1 MMRLL
6 TLAAMIAAVSSM
18 LPPEGGR
25 SVLLATQ
32 SGGTQSGGTGKQ
44 VITQGPDRNLPFSSA
59 VKAGGFIYV
68 SGTISDQGGDIR
80 AQTKWC
86 LEDLDRTL
94 KAAGSSLQN
103 AASINV
109 YLKNQADFAA
119 MNEVYRTF
127 FKESPPARTT
137 IVADLVIPEGLLE
150 MSAVGVPNGSERVA
164 VHPPGWVQSP
174 NPYSYAIKSGD
185 SLFLAGLI
193 SRNGKDNSV
202 VEGDIAAQVKTAM
215 DNAGQILQAAGF
227 SFTDVVAV
235 RNYVTDGTS
244 FQAMNKIYQTYFPKD
259 PPARATVIA
268 PLTGPQYLFE
278 TTMVAVKGTRE
289 AITTPGADGKPGTP
303 NPNLSS
309 AIHVGNRLWV
319 SGILGNTADN
329 KADTTAQTRELLARV
344 GRTLKAAGFDW
355 GNVVDGVV
363 YITDVK
369 NFTAMNAGYRSVFT
383 KDFPARATVRTGLVA
398 PDGLVEIM
406 FTAVK

>member
-1 MMRLL
+1 MMMRVL
-6 TLAAMIAAVSSM
+6 TTAALVIAAASTLSAQ
-18 LPPEGGR
+18 GG
-25 SVLLATQ
+25 STPLT
-32 SGGTQSGGTGKQ
+32 TGKQ
-44 VITQGPDRNLPFSSA
+44 VITQGPNRNLPFSSA

-68 SGTISDQGGDIR
+68 SGTISDQGGDIK

-86 LEDLDRTL
+86 LDDLDRTL
-94 KAAGSSLQN
+94 KEAGSSLQR

-109 YLKNQADFAA
+109 YLRNQADFAA
-119 MNEVYRTF
+119 MNEIYRTF
-127 FKESPPARTT
+127 FTENPPARTT
-137 IVADLVIPEGLLE
+137 IVADLVIPEGLVE
-150 MSAVGVPNGSERVA
+150 MSAVGIPAGAEREV
-164 VHPPGWVQSP
+164 VHPSDWIKSP
-174 NPYSYAIKSGD
+174 NPYSYGIKSGD
-185 SLFLAGLI
+185 SLFLSGLI

-202 VEGDIAAQVKTAM
+202 VEGDIATQVKTAM
-215 DNAGQILQAAGF
+215 DNAGQILKAAGF
-227 SFTDVVAV
+227 AFTDVVAV
-235 RNYVTDGTS
+235 RNYVSDGKH
-244 FQAMNKIYQTYFPKD
+244 FQDMNKVYQTYFPKD

-278 TTMVAVKGTRE
+278 TTMVAVKGARQ
-289 AITTPGADGKPGTP
+289 AFTTPTADGKPGTA

-309 AIHVGNRLWV
+309 AISVGNRLWV

-329 KADTTAQTRELLARV
+329 KGDITAQTRELLARV
-344 GRTLKAAGFDW
+344 GRTLKAAGFDG

-369 NFTAMNAGYRSVFT
+369 NFSAMNAGYRTVFT

>member
-1 MMRLL
+1 MMMRLL
-6 TLAAMIAAVSSM
+6 MAAALAVASTAA
-18 LPPEGGR
+18 LP
-25 SVLLATQ
+25 AQ
-32 SGGTQSGGTGKQ
+32 STGSRQ
-44 VITQGPDRNLPFSSA
+44 VITQGPNRNLPFSA
-59 VKAGGFIYV
+59 AIKAGGFIYV

-109 YLKNQADFAA
+109 YLKNQGDFAA

-127 FKESPPARTT
+127 FTENPPARTT
-137 IVADLVIPEGLLE
+137 IVADLVVPEGVIE
-150 MSAVGVPNGSERVA
+150 ISAVGIPNGAERVA
-164 VHPPGWVQSP
+164 IHPRDWMKSP

-185 SLFLAGLI
+185 TLFLAGLI
-193 SRNGKDNSV
+193 ARNGKDNSV
-202 VEGDIAAQVKTAM
+202 VQGDMTVQLKTAM
-215 DNAGQILQAAGF
+215 DNARQILEAAGYSF
-227 SFTDVVAV
+227 SDVVAV
-235 RNYVTDGTS
+235 KNFISDSSS
-244 FQAMNKIYQTYFPKD
+244 FDAMNKAYQTYFPKD
-259 PPARATVIA
+259 PPARATVVA
-268 PLTGPQYLFE
+268 PLTAPQYLYE
-278 TTMVAVKGTRE
+278 TQMIAVKGSRE
-289 AITTPGADGKPGTP
+289 AITAPAADGTPGRA

-309 AIHVGNRLWV
+309 AIKVGNKLYV
-319 SGILGNTADN
+319 SGMLGNSADN
-329 KADTTAQTRELLARV
+329 KGDTTAQTREIMARV

-355 GNVVDGVV
+355 GHVVEGVV

-369 NFTAMNAGYRSVFT
+369 NFAAMNAGYRTVLT

>member
-1 MMRLL
+1 MRLVIAAAAV
-6 TLAAMIAAVSSM
+6 LAAATAVSAQAS
-18 LPPEGGR
+18 
-25 SVLLATQ
+25 
-32 SGGTQSGGTGKQ
+32 KQ
-44 VITQGPDRNLPFSSA
+44 IVTAGSASNLNLPFSPA

-68 SGTISDQGGDIR
+68 SGTISQEGGDIR

-94 KAAGSSLQN
+94 KAAGSSLQH

-109 YLKNQADFAA
+109 YLKNQGDFAA

-137 IVADLVIPEGLLE
+137 VVADLVIPNGLVE
-150 MSAVGVPNGSERVA
+150 MSAVGIPAGAERAA
-164 VHPPGWVQSP
+164 VHPPDWIRSP

-185 SLFLAGLI
+185 TLFLAGLI

-202 VEGDIAAQVKTAM
+202 VEGGMDVQVKTAM
-215 DNAGQILQAAGF
+215 DNAGQILKAAGY
-227 SFTDVVAV
+227 SFGDVVSV
-235 RNYVTDGTS
+235 RNYISDGS
-244 FQAMNKIYQTYFPKD
+244 GFGAMNKVYQTYFPTD
-259 PPARATVIA
+259 PPARATVVA

-278 TTMVAVKGTRE
+278 TQMVAVKGARD
-289 AITTPGADGKPGTP
+289 AVTTPAADGTPGRT

-309 AIHVGNRLWV
+309 AIRVGNRLYL
-319 SGILGNTADN
+319 SGMLGNTADN
-329 KADTTAQTRELLARV
+329 KGDATAQTREILARV

-355 GNVVDGVV
+355 GHVVDGVV
-363 YITDVK
+363 YITDVG
-369 NFTAMNAGYRSVFT
+369 NFAAMNAGYRSQFT
-383 KDFPARATVRTGLVA
+383 KEFPARATVRTGLVA

>member
-1 MMRLL
+1 MMRLMITAALVVAAAFTL
-6 TLAAMIAAVSSM
+6 TAQ
-18 LPPEGGR
+18 
-25 SVLLATQ
+25 T
-32 SGGTQSGGTGKQ
+32 TTGKQ
-44 VITQGPDRNLPFSSA
+44 VITQGPNRNLPFSSA

-68 SGTISDQGGDIR
+68 SGTISDQGGDIK

-127 FKESPPARTT
+127 FKENPPARTT
-137 IVADLVIPEGLLE
+137 VVADLVIPEGLIE
-150 MSAVGVPNGSERVA
+150 MSAVGIPSGAERVA
-164 VHPPGWVQSP
+164 IHPPDWVKSP
-174 NPYSYAIKSGD
+174 NPYSYGIKSGD
-185 SLFLAGLI
+185 SLFMAGLI

-202 VEGDIAAQVKTAM
+202 VEGDIATQVKTAM
-215 DNAGQILQAAGF
+215 DNAGQILKAAGF

-235 RNYVTDGTS
+235 RNYVTDGST
-244 FQAMNKIYQTYFPKD
+244 FQTMNKVYQTYFPKD

-278 TTMVAVKGTRE
+278 TTMVAVKGARE
-289 AITTPGADGKPGTP
+289 AITTPGPDGKPGTP

-309 AIHVGNRLWV
+309 AIKVGNRLWV
-319 SGILGNTADN
+319 SGVLGNTADN
-329 KADTTAQTRELLARV
+329 KGDTTAQTRELLTRV
-344 GRTLKAAGFDW
+344 DRTLKAAGFDW

-369 NFTAMNAGYRSVFT
+369 NFPAMNAGYRSVFT